1 MPSTLLFSKIL
12 PRRMRLLGHQGSPLK
27 SVGEFLSKYPPQW
40 GHKSSY
46 KIENNSVFPL
56 ATEKCSRAPSQPN
69 SWMLLRNPP
78 SDLHLSV
85 NNVSAWCPWSQV
97 APLLQTEEYCCCTLR
112 VMNVSEERWAGE
124 VPPAL
129 GGQVLTLRWEA
140 VGSSDSGSREEKDT
154 GREGTCTPFT
164 RIACLVSFAKVL
176 NKYK

>member
-1 MPSTLLFSKIL
+1 MSEV
-12 PRRMRLLGHQGSPLK
+12 RR
-27 SVGEFLSKYPPQW
+27 
-40 GHKSSY
+40 
-46 KIENNSVFPL
+46 
-56 ATEKCSRAPSQPN
+56 
-69 SWMLLRNPP
+69 
-78 SDLHLSV
+78 
-85 NNVSAWCPWSQV
+85 
-97 APLLQTEEYCCCTLR
+97 
-112 VMNVSEERWAGE
+112 AGE